1 MNGAEIKSDCH
12 GPLVPGAALVC
23 AGCGARLCLRKQ
35 VVNLA
40 LGHVDRMWC
49 LTCLS
54 LESGQSPA
62 EILSGLKAYI
72 QGRDCF
78 RKEWVRYESVEY
90 CPDRQ
95 GCLPGICFGP

>member
-1 MNGAEIKSDCH
+1 MNGAEIKSDCD
-12 GPLVPGAALVC
+12 GPLVSGAALTC

-49 LTCLS
+49 LSCLS
-54 LESGQSPA
+54 LQSGQSPA

-78 RKEWVRYESVEY
+78 RKEWVRYETTDD
-90 CPDRQ
+90 CPDPHR
-95 GCLPGICFGP
+95 CLPDICFGP